1 LKLQFNDINGC
12 KALFFSISF
21 FVGLWTVRIP
31 DIKDQIETNYNGMS
45 YLFVIFSIGSILT
58 MVLAPKIIQ
67 NLSTKFISLFSGSLI
82 SFLWV
87 FIPFVSSY
95 LEMIFFTFLFGIAYG
110 IFEVVLNLQAT
121 SLEKKYK
128 RPIMSSIH
136 AFWSIGLLS
145 GSFLTSVFLGY
156 KVSFF
161 INSIIFISILF
172 PIIYFGS
179 KTLISHD
186 SSIQSYTAIF
196 FYWPKILVILVL
208 LSLTAIFLEGGT
220 DSWGALYMRDY
231 LLVDGF
237 KIGLAAIVFN
247 GFMVIGRLIGDSLR
261 AIFGAY
267 NFLFISIVSSLIGV
281 VIILISNSILF
292 SIFGF
297 AIAGFGV
304 SSIIPICYTLAS
316 SIKEVDP
323 TISITVITIAIYGNF
338 MIAPPILGYIANII
352 GIQYVYIPIV
362 LLFILSAIII
372 FFNRV
377 ALKN

>member
-1 LKLQFNDINGC
+1 MKLQFNDINGC

>member
-1 LKLQFNDINGC
+1 
-12 KALFFSISF
+12 
-21 FVGLWTVRIP
+21 VGLWTVRIP

>member
-1 LKLQFNDINGC
+1 MRLQFNEINVC
-12 KALFFSISF
+12 KALFFAISF

-31 DIKDQIETNYNGMS
+31 DIKDQISTDYNGMS

-67 NLSTKFISLFSGSLI
+67 NFSVKLIVLFSGSMI
-82 SFLWV
+82 SFLWL

-95 LEMIFFTFLFGIAYG
+95 LEMAFFTFLFGTTYG

-121 SLEKKYK
+121 SLEKKFE
-128 RPIMSSIH
+128 RPIMSGIH

-145 GSFLTSVFLGY
+145 GSFLTSIFLEY
-156 KVSFF
+156 EISFF

-172 PIIYFGS
+172 PIIFFGS
-179 KTLISHD
+179 KTLNNHENSA
-186 SSIQSYTAIF
+186 QAYTAIF
-196 FYWPKILVILVL
+196 FRWPKILIILVV
-208 LSLTAIFLEGGT
+208 LSITAIFLEGGT

-231 LLVDGF
+231 HLAEGF
-237 KIGLAAIVFN
+237 KIGLAAIIFN
-247 GFMVIGRLIGDSLR
+247 GFMVIGRLIGDNLKVV
-261 AIFGAY
+261 FGVY
-267 NFLFISIVSSLIGV
+267 NFLFISIVLSLIGAT
-281 VIILISNSILF
+281 IILTSNSILF

-304 SSIIPICYTLAS
+304 SSVVPICYTLAS
-316 SIKEVDP
+316 SIKDVDP

-352 GIQYVYIPIV
+352 GVQFVYLPIV
-362 LLFILSAIII
+362 LLFTLSTIIV
-372 FFNRV
+372 FFNSES
-377 ALKN
+377 LKN